1 MVATHGNQRQIGR
14 TSKSQKQAKSVA
26 TGCHQFPETFH
37 GKEAVPGS
45 SPGEGW
51 NAKQLQLLLRHH
63 SPAFTLATYMHLL
76 PDGNVLAW
84 GKPET
89 PPAPSFGVEAAV
101 WDPTLAS
108 PTFYGAHDS
117 YVTIYCSGHSFLE
130 DGRLL
135 AAGGHI
141 GDFVG
146 SKIVSVFGRRVRK
159 HQREPGQ
166 QDPRGLE
173 RRRRL
178 AHLERRQAQP
188 PALPVDAPG
197 AQRQGLQ
204 LRPPRHHAVSRHQR
218 DWPLDDGGIHE
229 LRRSPPVRGYVRH
242 VRAGQGH
249 DRGRR
254 QSGDRLG

>member
-1 MVATHGNQRQIGR
+1 MTAALRKDLGR
-14 TSKSQKQAKSVA
+14 RTFLKI
-26 TGCHQFPETFH
+26 TGGAAAAAGLAGILDFGRAPAWVKLKTFH
-37 GKEAVPGS
+37 REAL
-45 SPGEGW
+45 
-51 NAKQLQLLLRHH
+51 AQATTD
-63 SPAFTLATYMHLL
+63 PAVVGLWSAPVDLPIVAIHMHLL

-108 PTFYGAHDS
+108 PTFYGAHDP

-166 QDPRGLE
+166 
-173 RRRRL
+173 
-178 AHLERRQAQP
+178 
-188 PALPVDAPG
+188 
-197 AQRQGLQ
+197 
-204 LRPPRHHAVSRHQR
+204 
-218 DWPLDDGGIHE
+218 
-229 LRRSPPVRGYVRH
+229 
-242 VRAGQGH
+242 
-249 DRGRR
+249 
-254 QSGDRLG
+254 